1 MRPRTILADDH
12 VLILEGLRTVI
23 ENACC
28 DLISTVSDGR
38 ALVEVA
44 DQMKPDLIVLDI
56 GMPYLNG
63 IEAARQIRKADGRVK
78 FIFLSMHADSDYV
91 REAFRC
97 GGSGYVLKSS
107 AISELATAIRAVL
120 EGHHYIS
127 PLVTRQSVSE
137 LLGEQGAKG
146 FGKELTPRQRE
157 VLQLVAEGKQLK
169 EIAAIL
175 NISVKTVE
183 FHKASIMDALGV
195 RTTAELTRYALE
207 RGLLGRSYSTA

>member
-169 EIAAIL
+169 EIAANL